1 MFCFLH
7 PASLKQHRFRQ
18 SIYRHDVHLMMAT
31 RKPTRQTHLACPFGH
46 WKFCSLPQHIAE
58 KNHRVWLCLV
68 PLLHWLLNEGN
79 KLYTYLHSSTS
90 SHFDTSSWSSIHEST
105 GIAKKKKKTG
115 SRMSGTSI
123 ICTCRYNTSRKCS
136 NYKPN
141 SKWVPVSGAKRYRNP
156 PLSGTP
162 SLRKWKWHPHRG
174 TNHWHAGL
182 IDNIIQVVY
191 R

>member
-105 GIAKKKKKTG
+105 GIAKKKKKKQEVECLVHPSFVHVDT
-115 SRMSGTSI
+115 THLANALI
-123 ICTCRYNTSRKCS
+123 ISQTQNGCQ
-136 NYKPN
+136 
-141 SKWVPVSGAKRYRNP
+141 WVGQRDTETHHSQEP
-156 PLSGTP
+156 PP
-162 SLRKWKWHPHRG
+162 SESESDI
-174 TNHWHAGL
+174 L
-182 IDNIIQVVY
+182 IEALITDMQDW
-191 R
+191 